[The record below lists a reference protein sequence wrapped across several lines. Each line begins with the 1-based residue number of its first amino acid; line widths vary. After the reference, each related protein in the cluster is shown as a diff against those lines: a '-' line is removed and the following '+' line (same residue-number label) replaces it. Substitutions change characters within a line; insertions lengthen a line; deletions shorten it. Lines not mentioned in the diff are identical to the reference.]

1 MATVGI
7 FEAKTR
13 LSEIVR
19 LVEEGETFTITLRGK
34 PVVDLVPTQRVDRR
48 RVGEAVR
55 RLQALPKIEGVSE
68 AALRG
73 WGGEERK

>member
-19 LVEEGETFTITLRGK
+19 LVEEGEIFTITLRGK

-55 RLQALPKIEGVSE
+55 RLLALPKIEGVSD

-73 WGGEERK
+73 CREKGGL

>member
-19 LVEEGETFTITLRGK
+19 QVEQGETVTILLRGK
-34 PVVDLVPTQRVDRR
+34 PVVDMVPTQRVDRR

-55 RLQALPKIEGVSE
+55 RLQAMPKSEGVS
-68 AALRG
+68 AAVLRG
-73 WGGEERK
+73 CSGEAGK

>member
-19 LVEEGETFTITLRGK
+19 LVEEGEIFTITLRGK

-55 RLQALPKIEGVSE
+55 RLQAMPKSEGVSE
-68 AALRG
+68 ATLRG
-73 WGGEERK
+73 CRGEAGK